1 MPATLQSI
9 LLQILSLLL
18 GFGLMQM
25 GNTLQGTLLSVR
37 GSTEGFSPTEI
48 GIIGACFWG
57 GIVLGTLRSA
67 PVIQRVGHIR
77 AFAALGAIAST
88 IPLLHLLLIHPIAW
102 MVLRA
107 ATGFCFA
114 ALFIVIESWLNG
126 FTTSKTRGQI
136 LSIYGMTGLIAGI
149 GGQLLLPATDP
160 SGFRPFCVVAITI
173 ALSLVP
179 IALTST
185 KAPSSADGNVKID
198 PRALYRQSPFG
209 VVAAFLTGATTSAFF
224 ALGPVFAQ
232 GRDLDT
238 GEIALFM
245 SSGTLGG
252 FAMALPLGW
261 LSDRMDRRLV
271 IIAAAV
277 TSAAMLLVMVATVP
291 HGAYAWVL
299 YLCVA
304 IFGATVVPV
313 YSIIL
318 AQVSDVVAKDELV
331 AASGGLLLLQG
342 TGATVGPVVAGLAM
356 SASPRGLTYTLVV
369 AQALI
374 ALWGL
379 YTLVLR
385 RAAPVSAQKTK
396 FQVEPP
402 VPVATTLVSAH
413 AVERP
418 RAKSKD

>member
-1 MPATLQSI
+1 
-9 LLQILSLLL
+9 
-18 GFGLMQM
+18 
-25 GNTLQGTLLSVR
+25 
-37 GSTEGFSPTEI
+37 
-48 GIIGACFWG
+48 
-57 GIVLGTLRSA
+57 
-67 PVIQRVGHIR
+67 
-77 AFAALGAIAST
+77 
-88 IPLLHLLLIHPIAW
+88 

>member
-1 MPATLQSI
+1 M
-9 LLQILSLLL
+9 
-18 GFGLMQM
+18 
-25 GNTLQGTLLSVR
+25 
-37 GSTEGFSPTEI
+37 
-48 GIIGACFWG
+48 
-57 GIVLGTLRSA
+57 
-67 PVIQRVGHIR
+67 
-77 AFAALGAIAST
+77 
-88 IPLLHLLLIHPIAW
+88 
-102 MVLRA
+102 
-107 ATGFCFA
+107 
-114 ALFIVIESWLNG
+114 
-126 FTTSKTRGQI
+126 
-136 LSIYGMTGLIAGI
+136 
-149 GGQLLLPATDP
+149 
-160 SGFRPFCVVAITI
+160 AITI

-198 PRALYRQSPFG
+198 PRPLYRQSPFG
-209 VVAAFLTGATTSAFF
+209 VVAAFLSGATTGAFF

-232 GRDLDT
+232 ARDLDT

-277 TSAAMLLVMVATVP
+277 TAAAMLLIMVATVP

-304 IFGATVVPV
+304 IFGATVVPL

-318 AQVSDVVAKDELV
+318 AQVSDVVSNDELV

-356 SASPRGLTYTLVV
+356 SASPRGLTYTLVA
-369 AQALI
+369 AQILI
-374 ALWGL
+374 ALWGF
-379 YTLVLR
+379 YTLLLR
-385 RAAPVSAQKTK
+385 RAVSVPTQKTK

-402 VPVATTLVSAH
+402 VPVATTLASAH
-413 AVERP
+413 ATQVRSS
-418 RAKSKD
+418 KSRR